1 MCECV
6 SACERVSVCACARA
20 CAWVGGCACVRACVR
35 ACEDT
40 SEFERGGDGEA
51 WCGYA
56 YLVK

>member
-1 MCECV
+1 MRECV
-6 SACERVSVCACARA
+6 RACERVRVCARVC
-20 CAWVGGCACVRACVR
+20 VGGWVCVRACVR